1 MNIASYRDLPTGR
14 YTLMVKASG
23 SGTAIRLPV
32 VVEPPL
38 WATPWAIALYIIAAA
53 ALAFTAFSH
62 LRTVYRL
69 RRDIAME
76 KRLTDFKIK
85 FFTDISHEFRTPL
98 TLIRGNVD
106 AMRQSADF
114 PKALKQS
121 ADSLKR
127 NTDRMMRLINQL
139 LEFRRMEEDKLQPSL
154 EETDIVAF
162 LRAIAYS
169 FHDAAANR
177 GLSLGFM
184 PQARQC
190 MVYIDR
196 GFVDKIVYE
205 LLQNA
210 MKYTPRGGSITLRT
224 GTDGKQLNISVEDT
238 GIGVPDDKRR
248 EIFERYVHGRHDRAS
263 LGIGLNFVAALAKA
277 HHGSIECR
285 PNPGGGTVFTL
296 SVPAT
301 ADAYIAKPFSMRL
314 LVMQCRNLLM
324 RVAAAAAAAD
334 DNRDGAA
341 RLPEVITDEA
351 DSRLLKA
358 IGVYI
363 DSHLADPGLSVDKIA
378 DAMNYGSSKFY
389 DKVKHLTG
397 KTPNDIIREKRLQRA
412 AELLRDGSITVAE
425 VAYQVGMSSPQYLSV
440 CFKRRLGMSPT
451 QYQGGGSNTGNGGR

>member
-53 ALAFTAFSH
+53 AVAFTAFSH

-162 LRAIAYS
+162 LRAIADS
-169 FHDAAANR
+169 FHDAAGVCHSMQSVPLYVPFDGSR
-177 GLSLGFM
+177 VPGSLSL
-184 PQARQC
+184 
-190 MVYIDR
+190 
-196 GFVDKIVYE
+196 
-205 LLQNA
+205 
-210 MKYTPRGGSITLRT
+210 
-224 GTDGKQLNISVEDT
+224 
-238 GIGVPDDKRR
+238 
-248 EIFERYVHGRHDRAS
+248 
-263 LGIGLNFVAALAKA
+263 
-277 HHGSIECR
+277 
-285 PNPGGGTVFTL
+285 
-296 SVPAT
+296 
-301 ADAYIAKPFSMRL
+301 PFSGR
-314 LVMQCRNLLM
+314 QST
-324 RVAAAAAAAD
+324 RVAKRNTSGEEAS
-334 DNRDGAA
+334 RTRWPGAGSLTI
-341 RLPEVITDEA
+341 RPPLPTSA
-351 DSRLLKA
+351 
-358 IGVYI
+358 
-363 DSHLADPGLSVDKIA
+363 HLICLVP
-378 DAMNYGSSKFY
+378 
-389 DKVKHLTG
+389 
-397 KTPNDIIREKRLQRA
+397 
-412 AELLRDGSITVAE
+412 
-425 VAYQVGMSSPQYLSV
+425 
-440 CFKRRLGMSPT
+440 
-451 QYQGGGSNTGNGGR
+451 